1 MVVDVNAVISKILNS
16 EELSVEE
23 RWACAWGKVGKFITT
38 LDGTMHRWTLD
49 KQTIFDV
56 DGQLYCIDWDE
67 GLTEY
72 HIDWDEGLTE
82 YQEHEYWNDPYKVVR
97 KTEMIEVEYYEKV
110 ED

>member
-1 MVVDVNAVISKILNS
+1 MEVDVNAVISKILNS

-23 RWACAWGKVGKFITT
+23 RWACAWGEVGKFITT
-38 LDGTMHRWTLD
+38 LDGTIHRWTID

-56 DGQLYCIDWDE
+56 DGQLYC
-67 GLTEY
+67 
-72 HIDWDEGLTE
+72 IDWDEGLTE

-97 KTEMIEVEYYEKV
+97 KTKVIEVEYYEKV